1 MSDAVCRDYA
11 EITDVRASD
20 PQAVERAWQT
30 RTIRPAVRGN
40 GRLMI
45 VAADHPARGALGV
58 GSRPTAMNSRTDLLD
73 RLRAALADPGVDGVL
88 ATADILDD
96 LLLLGAL
103 EDKVVFSS
111 MNRGGL
117 AGAQFELDDRMTAT
131 TAAATAAARM
141 NGGKMLCRIDLG
153 DPGTV
158 STLEACARAV
168 DELAAHG
175 LIAMVEPFLSTR
187 VDGKVR
193 NDLSPDAVIKSVH
206 ISQGLGSTSAYTWMK
221 LPVVD
226 EMDRVMESTTLP
238 TLLLGGDPADP
249 DEAFASWEKALA
261 LPSVRGLIVG
271 RTLLYPADDDVSS
284 AVATAVSMV
293 RRGAIG
299 MHSKYYIPARSATLP
314 YTVDITPESAGWTE
328 ASLQVVELK
337 PMQELALETGD
348 TEVMIL
354 PLAGGGTVDCGNEAF
369 ELAPR
374 ASVFDGPADMVYIG
388 IGQSY
393 TLCGEGRFAICGA
406 RAKRQLPN
414 RRVAAA
420 DVSVELRGTG
430 NCSRQVHNF
439 GTAGVFEADS
449 LIACEV
455 ITPGGNWSSYPA
467 HKHDEETPVESAL
480 EEIYYFE
487 IASGP
492 DGSRGFGYHRVYG
505 TPDRPIEV
513 LEEVRTGDVVLVPHG
528 YHGPSVAAPGYHMY
542 YLNVMAG
549 PGEER
554 AWKIVDDPEHAWLRG
569 TWDDQAVDPEASPA
583 FTRSVNRGFQRSA
596 FKSPHTEPTVRL
608 TVAQATVRFLANQYV
623 ERDGERSKFFAG
635 CFGIF
640 GHGNV
645 AGMGQAL
652 LQDEVEAA
660 EAGRRRPCAR
670 RSRRAGA
677 AIRAGPQR
685 AGDGAHR
692 RRVRPA
698 EGPAADLGRDRQ
710 HRARVHQ
717 HAHRRGTGHHQPA
730 AGTAAAVRHLRHPGQ
745 RAGAAGTRTAP
756 RQRDAPSTTRSS
768 RCRGSSTG
776 CGGRSSCPRHCS
788 ARCGC

>member
-11 EITDVRASD
+11 EVTDVRAAD
-20 PQAVERAWQT
+20 PQAIERAWQT
-30 RTIRPAVRGN
+30 RTIRPAIRGN

-58 GSRPTAMNSRTDLLD
+58 GDRPTAMNSRTDLLD

-168 DELAAHG
+168 DELASHG
-175 LIAMVEPFLSTR
+175 LIAMLEPFMSTR

-193 NDLSPDAVIKSVH
+193 NDLSADAVIKSVH

-238 TLLLGGDPADP
+238 TLLLGGDPARSGRGVRELGEGIGPSVGARPHRRP
-249 DEAFASWEKALA
+249 DAA
-261 LPSVRGLIVG
+261 LPRRRRRQLGGGDRRVDGE
-271 RTLLYPADDDVSS
+271 VS
-284 AVATAVSMV
+284 
-293 RRGAIG
+293 
-299 MHSKYYIPARSATLP
+299 MHSKYYIPAKSATLP
-314 YTVDITPESAGWTE
+314 YTVDVTPESAGWTE
-328 ASLQVVELK
+328 SSLQVVELRS
-337 PMQELALETGD
+337 MQELALETGD

-354 PLAGGGTVDCGNEAF
+354 PLAGGGTVDCGNEEF
-369 ELAPR
+369 ELSPR
-374 ASVFDGPADMVYIG
+374 ASVFDGPADMVYLG
-388 IGQSY
+388 TGQSY

-406 RAKRQLPN
+406 RAERQLPN

-487 IASGP
+487 IAAGP
-492 DGSRGFGYHRVYG
+492 DDSRGFGYHRVYG
-505 TPDRPIEV
+505 TPSRPIEV

-549 PGEER
+549 PGKER
-554 AWKIVDDPEHAWLRG
+554 AWRIVDDPEHAWLRG
-569 TWDDQAVDPEASPA
+569 TWAEQAVDPRLPLHS
-583 FTRSVNRGFQRSA
+583 RG
-596 FKSPHTEPTVRL
+596 V
-608 TVAQATVRFLANQYV
+608 
-623 ERDGERSKFFAG
+623 
-635 CFGIF
+635 
-640 GHGNV
+640 
-645 AGMGQAL
+645 
-652 LQDEVEAA
+652 
-660 EAGRRRPCAR
+660 
-670 RSRRAGA
+670 
-677 AIRAGPQR
+677 
-685 AGDGAHR
+685 
-692 RRVRPA
+692 
-698 EGPAADLGRDRQ
+698 
-710 HRARVHQ
+710 
-717 HAHRRGTGHHQPA
+717 
-730 AGTAAAVRHLRHPGQ
+730 
-745 RAGAAGTRTAP
+745 
-756 RQRDAPSTTRSS
+756 
-768 RCRGSSTG
+768 
-776 CGGRSSCPRHCS
+776 
-788 ARCGC
+788 